1 MTKFIFVTGGVVS
14 SVGKGVC
21 VGSIGRILK
30 SRGLSV
36 SLLKLDPYL
45 NVDPGTMSPYQHGEV
60 FVTDDGSETDL
71 DLGHY
76 ERFVDVQ
83 LGKLSNVTSGQ
94 IYSDVIARERRG
106 EFLGGT
112 IQVVPHVTDSI
123 KERIMELADSSS
135 ADVIVV
141 EVGGTVGDIEGLPF
155 LEAIRQMRNE
165 VGRDNVFYT
174 HLTFLPYISSTDEL
188 KTKPTQHSVREL
200 RGIGIQPDAIICR
213 SDQLVPEGLRSKIVV
228 HCDVP
233 IEGVLMLPTV
243 SSIYEVP
250 LILEDQG
257 MGNLLSDTLGL
268 DLKEAGRESLN
279 GWIEF
284 VDQIK
289 KPKET
294 LEIAVVGKY
303 VDLHDSYMS
312 VKEALIHAGLDHDKD
327 VEIRWVGSEDIEEEG
342 PAAFLA
348 GVSGVVVPGGFGYR
362 GVEGMIDTVRFAREN
377 KIPYLGLCLGM
388 QVMVIEAARNLL
400 GKKDANSTEFDEV
413 TANPVIDLMPDQ
425 VGVTEKGGTMRL
437 GVYPC
442 EILGDGASSRA
453 YGGSETVIM
462 ERHRHRF
469 EFNNSYKDQLESVGL
484 VATGVSP
491 DGQLV
496 EIVEHEGHPFMAG
509 TQFHP
514 EFLSR
519 PTNPHPMFREFVG
532 VICKGVRSNSDG
544 SGAVA
549 NGGNGTNNLELD
561 TGTNPAALR
570 GRQAGG
576 ATKS

>member
-76 ERFVDVQ
+76 ERFVNVK

-94 IYSDVIARERRG
+94 IYSEVIAKERRG

-112 IQVVPHVTDSI
+112 IQVVPHVTDAI
-123 KERIMELADSSS
+123 KERMMALADSSS

-165 VGRDNVFYT
+165 VGRDNVFYA

-213 SDQLVPEGLRSKIVV
+213 SDQPVPEDLRSKIVV

-233 IEGVLMLPTV
+233 IEGVLMMPTV

-257 MGNLLSDTLGL
+257 MGNLLSSTLRL

-279 GWIEF
+279 GWVEF
-284 VDQIK
+284 VEQIK

-312 VKEALIHAGLDHDKD
+312 VKEALTHAGLFHDRD
-327 VEIRWVGSEDIEEEG
+327 IDIRWVASEDIENDGSE
-342 PAAFLA
+342 AHL
-348 GVSGVVVPGGFGYR
+348 SGITGIVVPGGFGYR
-362 GVEGMIDTVRFAREN
+362 GVEGMIDAVRYAREN
-377 KIPYLGLCLGM
+377 RIPYLGLCLGM

-400 GKKDANSTEFDEV
+400 GKEDANSTEFNQD
-413 TANPVIDLMPDQ
+413 TNNPVIDLMPDQ
-425 VGVTEKGGTMRL
+425 VGVTDKGGTMRL

-442 EILGDGASSRA
+442 EITGAGVTSKA
-453 YGGSETVIM
+453 YAESDSVIL

-469 EFNNSYKDQLESVGL
+469 EFNNSFRDQLAAVGL
-484 VATGVSP
+484 MATGLSP
-491 DGQLV
+491 DGSLV
-496 EIVEHEGHPFMAG
+496 EIVEHDGHPFMAG

-519 PTNPHPMFREFVG
+519 PSRPHPMFKEFIRVACESNGLDVGILATGNDADSTDGTNGTSSEKFVG
-532 VICKGVRSNSDG
+532 
-544 SGAVA
+544 
-549 NGGNGTNNLELD
+549 
-561 TGTNPAALR
+561 
-570 GRQAGG
+570 
-576 ATKS
+576 